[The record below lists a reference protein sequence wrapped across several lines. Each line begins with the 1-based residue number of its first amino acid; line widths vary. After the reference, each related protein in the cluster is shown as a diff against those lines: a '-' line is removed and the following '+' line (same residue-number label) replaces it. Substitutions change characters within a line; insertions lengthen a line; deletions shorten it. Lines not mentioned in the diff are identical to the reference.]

1 MSEINFSEKYT
12 EVLTDFLTNIT
23 KKYNIFE
30 KTNKYKNI
38 IFCFILFSTVSN
50 TFLLTSNLYNLY
62 FPLFYKGR
70 NKKIQLIENKIE
82 QIGLENK
89 LLREDILRLNIL
101 SREKFNIM
109 ENLISSLR
117 ICNCNILKATKYE
130 EDNTIRQIVNDI
142 IEDIVNDVIGD
153 IIIDVEYNMNNDITR
168 NIIDNYLVK
177 DNSNISNNII
187 YNNFEN
193 NYNNYYN
200 NNNNNEYS
208 VNYNTDEIID
218 ELIDECYD
226 NIPCS
231 NIKKFTLLNKL
242 FKW

>member
-38 IFCFILFSTVSN
+38 IFCFILFSTVTN
-50 TFLLTSNLYNLY
+50 TFLLTSNLYNFY

-89 LLREDILRLNIL
+89 LLREDILRLNTL

-117 ICNCNILKATKYE
+117 ICNCNISKVAKYE
-130 EDNTIRQIVNDI
+130 EDDTIRH
-142 IEDIVNDVIGD
+142 IVNDVMED
-153 IIIDVEYNMNNDITR
+153 IIIDVEYNMKNDLTR

-177 DNSNISNNII
+177 DNNDI
-187 YNNFEN
+187 YENLEN
-193 NYNNYYN
+193 NYNNN
-200 NNNNNEYS
+200 NVYS

-231 NIKKFTLLNKL
+231 NIKKFALFNKI